1 MYVNGVGSGLT
12 GVGSSSGPR
21 PLGAPAPQPPGDSP
35 LKKAESPQLSRRGQ
49 FMNKLQE
56 LEKTDP
62 EQARKLLGELASRI
76 RGEAQAGGA
85 NSERRLALADRLQQA
100 ADTGDFST
108 LEHGRGQGQPPANGT
123 AMTKAYSQTMAMT
136 GSSR

>member
-1 MYVNGVGSGLT
+1 MYTSGIGTGMT
-12 GVGSSSGPR
+12 GVGSTGPR
-21 PLGAPAPQPPGDSP
+21 PLGAPAPQPPADSP
-35 LKKAESPQLSRRGQ
+35 LQRADGQQLSRRGQ

-56 LEKTDP
+56 LAKTDP
-62 EQARKLLGELASRI
+62 EQARKLLGDLADKI
-76 RGEAQAGGA
+76 RSEAQAGGA

-108 LEHGRGQGQPPANGT
+108 LEHGRDEGPSPQSGT
-123 AMTKAYSQTMAMT
+123 AVTKAYSQTMAMT